1 MCGIAGILRHD
12 ERPPDRGLL
21 EQMLQRIRHRG
32 PDGQGITDH
41 GRCSLVHARLS
52 VIDLLSGQQPMHVT
66 RTDNHGPLHLIFNG
80 EIYNH
85 HNLRRKLTRRGHAF
99 ASDHSDTEVLLYG
112 YRQWGQDLPKH
123 LHGMFVFAIWD
134 EDEQSLF
141 LARDRTGKKPLYIQ
155 RTENDF
161 RFASLIPALL
171 CGQNT
176 PRINRTALL
185 TFLRYGYTFGDGLLQ
200 GIEEVPP
207 AHTLHISRH
216 GERRTERYWR
226 PPPISKSITRLGA
239 VDALREVL
247 TESVDERLE
256 SDVPLGCF
264 LSGGIDSSVV
274 AALAQ
279 QQLKQ
284 RDAPSLRTF
293 SIRIPGAAYDE
304 SAKARAVA
312 QHIGAVH
319 TVLDVQPQDIAENLR
334 HIMRLTGDPTADS
347 SILPTYWLCH
357 AARQHVT
364 VALSGDGGDELFG
377 GYDRYRA
384 MRLLRRHGW
393 WLKAIPYGW
402 IPGSSPRALT
412 TKARRLL
419 EAASKGRKPAAHY
432 HDMIHLFRDQQIRS
446 LIPGLIE
453 TEPIDAPQVPDWPGT
468 HDRVHAAMRWDLE
481 HYLPHV
487 LLRKVDRA
495 SMAVA
500 LEVRCPILDT
510 QVCDLAG
517 HLPDPVLMPHGRP
530 KGLLRQLAA
539 QLIPRHISRLP
550 KRGFAIPL
558 GDWFRTRLTEQ
569 LHDAIL
575 TGNLDT
581 LGLQRRPIAKWF
593 DQHQSGRFDHT
604 HRLFA
609 LWQLALWNQGNPQ

>member
-12 ERPPDRGLL
+12 DSAPDTGTLRGML
-21 EQMLQRIRHRG
+21 ERIRHRG
-32 PDGQGITDH
+32 PDGEGITHH

-52 VIDLLSGQQPMHVT
+52 VIDLLSGQQPMHIT

-85 HNLRRKLTRRGHAF
+85 RQLRKKLLRRGHGF

-112 YRQWGQDLPKH
+112 YRQWGTELPKH
-123 LHGMFVFAIWD
+123 LHGMFAFAIWN
-134 EDEQSLF
+134 EDDQTLF
-141 LARDRTGKKPLYIQ
+141 LARDRTGKKPLYLRRGPDGI
-155 RTENDF
+155 

-171 CGQNT
+171 HGQPT
-176 PRINRTALL
+176 PDINRSALL
-185 TFLRYGYTFGDGLLQ
+185 TYLRYGYPFGEGLLQ

-207 AHTLHISRH
+207 AHYTLIHRN
-216 GERRTERYWR
+216 GLQQTQRYWR

-264 LSGGIDSSVV
+264 LSGGIDSSVI

-279 QQLKQ
+279 QQLKK
-284 RDAPSLRTF
+284 RGAPPLHTYSVRV
-293 SIRIPGAAYDE
+293 PGAAYDE
-304 SAKARAVA
+304 SKHAFAVA
-312 QHIGAVH
+312 KHIGANH
-319 TVLDVQPQDIAENLR
+319 TVLDVQPHDIARDLEHL
-334 HIMRLTGDPTADS
+334 MLLTGDPTADS
-347 SILPTYWLCH
+347 SILPTYWLCQ
-357 AARQHVT
+357 AAREHVT

-384 MRLLRRHGW
+384 MRILRQHAW
-393 WLKAIPYGW
+393 WVRM
-402 IPGSSPRALT
+402 IPGSLLPGAAPRGLT
-412 TKARRLL
+412 ARARRLI
-419 EAASKGRKPAAHY
+419 EAASTGRKPAAHY
-432 HDMIHLFRDQQIRS
+432 HDMIHLFRDPQIRR

-453 TEPIDAPQVPDWPGT
+453 TEPIDPPMVPDWPGT
-468 HDRVHAAMRWDLE
+468 HDRVHAAMRWDLH

-500 LEVRCPILDT
+500 LEVRSPMLDT

-517 HLPDPVLMPHGRP
+517 HLPDPVLMPGGRP
-530 KGLLRQLAA
+530 KGLLRQLAS
-539 QLIPRHISRLP
+539 QLLPHYITRLP

-558 GDWFRTRLTEQ
+558 SDWLRTHLAEQ
-569 LHDAIL
+569 LHASL
-575 TGNLDT
+575 TSGSLET
-581 LGLQRRPIAKWF
+581 LGFQRRPIERWF
-593 DQHQSGRFDHT
+593 DEHQLGRIDHT

-609 LWQLALWNQGNPQ
+609 LWQLALWKKQSG